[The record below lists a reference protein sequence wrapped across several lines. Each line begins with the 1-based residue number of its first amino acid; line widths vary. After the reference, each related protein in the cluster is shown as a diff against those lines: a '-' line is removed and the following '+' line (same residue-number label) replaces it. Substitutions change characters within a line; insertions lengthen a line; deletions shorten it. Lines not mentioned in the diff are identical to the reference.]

1 MSKKTRN
8 IEPFS
13 VFRTVDIFIGTPI
26 QRIILTGVAQ
36 TLLPAFQAVSLQ
48 IFGLTGLQPL
58 GVVNGTIISGC
69 FEMLDPM
76 KFKMVQ
82 RLGLETGFRIWSRC
96 LKWMGMDGYGPKWLY
111 PLVNVYK
118 KLMGKS
124 SFVIGKS
131 TNFLWPFSIAFCKFT
146 RG

>member
-58 GVVNGTIISGC
+58 GVVNGTIIS
-69 FEMLDPM
+69 
-76 KFKMVQ
+76 
-82 RLGLETGFRIWSRC
+82 
-96 LKWMGMDGYGPKWLY
+96 WL
-111 PLVNVYK
+111 
-118 KLMGKS
+118 
-124 SFVIGKS
+124 F
-131 TNFLWPFSIAFCKFT
+131 
-146 RG
+146 